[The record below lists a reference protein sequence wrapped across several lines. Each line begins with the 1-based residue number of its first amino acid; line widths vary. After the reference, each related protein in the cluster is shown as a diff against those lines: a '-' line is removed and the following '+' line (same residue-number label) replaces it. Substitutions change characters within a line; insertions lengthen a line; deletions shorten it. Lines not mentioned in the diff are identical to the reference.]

1 MEGMMNTPASAN
13 SPLDVIA
20 LGWGLSAALV
30 VLFVICL
37 AVALVFPDWRASHGW
52 IGLFSVAPMTSVRV
66 WIDGIIF
73 SIVFGWV
80 AGVVLG
86 LVYNRLIPRRVQAIE
101 SPKRRCKQG
110 AMLYPWDDRFLR
122 IKCSRP
128 GCYRS

>member
-1 MEGMMNTPASAN
+1 MDMIFATIRDLLMELKMNPQTSTN
-13 SPLDVIA
+13 SPVSIMA

-37 AVALVFPDWRASHGW
+37 AVALVFPGWRASHGW

-80 AGVVLG
+80 TG
-86 LVYNRLIPRRVQAIE
+86 LVFGFVYNHLIRR
-101 SPKRRCKQG
+101 
-110 AMLYPWDDRFLR
+110 
-122 IKCSRP
+122 
-128 GCYRS
+128 